1 MLFIVLPP
9 VNSRFVGEKHR
20 KGFKTLAWPIKH
32 ASKSYFLFS
41 STPFSHPP
49 AWQIKRSE
57 WLVGA
62 STPGWRRWGSP
73 PGAPQLPSTNSLI
86 HGDLLGTPLAARN
99 PLRLIFPFPLARR
112 RRDVPLAGS
121 ICGQTSSI
129 THVHPPAQVTP
140 SGFDVSATDNSRTA
154 VYECPR

>member
-1 MLFIVLPP
+1 MNTKHSVTIVVYSLATLEQ
-9 VNSRFVGEKHR
+9 SIRRGKHR

-32 ASKSYFLFS
+32 PSKSYFLFS

-112 RRDVPLAGS
+112 RRPAGRVDMWTD
-121 ICGQTSSI
+121 IFNNTC
-129 THVHPPAQVTP
+129 PPPGAGHAIWVWHI
-140 SGFDVSATDNSRTA
+140 SNW
-154 VYECPR
+154 